1 MLAPVRAAGPLSG
14 AEIPAKQSQRIG
26 PPIWAAIDFAA
37 CFFAVFGHT
46 TARNLNET
54 GEAMAKRMVLWCVC
68 AALLLLMLGLF
79 IFLLARAPGVTGNGV
94 RFVAGGYAHAG

>member
-1 MLAPVRAAGPLSG
+1 
-14 AEIPAKQSQRIG
+14 
-26 PPIWAAIDFAA
+26 
-37 CFFAVFGHT
+37 
-46 TARNLNET
+46 
-54 GEAMAKRMVLWCVC
+54 MAKRMVLWCVC